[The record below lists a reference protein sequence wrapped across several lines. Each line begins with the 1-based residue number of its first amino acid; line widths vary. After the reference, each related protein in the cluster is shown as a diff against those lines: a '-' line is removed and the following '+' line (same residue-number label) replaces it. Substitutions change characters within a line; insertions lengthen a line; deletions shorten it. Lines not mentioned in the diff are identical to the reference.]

1 MHNYKELKIW
11 QNAIDLS
18 EKIYQIVANFPSE
31 EKFGLSSQLKRASVS
46 VASNIAEGTSRSSDK
61 EFNYFLSISL
71 GSLFEIE
78 TQVTI
83 AFRVGY
89 ISKNE
94 LENLYSEIKQLIKM
108 MMAFKKSVLVWKSE
122 NPIV

>member
-11 QNAIDLS
+11 QNSIDLS
-18 EKIYQIVANFPSE
+18 EMIYLLVASFPAD

-61 EFNYFLSISL
+61 EFNHFLSISL

-78 TQVTI
+78 TQLTI
-83 AFRVGY
+83 ANRVGY
-89 ISKNE
+89 LSEEE
-94 LENLYSEIKQLIKM
+94 LEKIYFEINKLIKM
-108 MMAFKKSVLVWKSE
+108 TMAFKRSVLV
-122 NPIV
+122 

>member
-108 MMAFKKSVLVWKSE
+108 MMAFKKSVLV
-122 NPIV
+122 